1 MKTAAEQYHL
11 WKISAETSDGFV
23 LITMRNPV
31 LALTPEVAKQFAWE
45 LVGAY
50 YHAKE
55 EAKEAGNAAA

>member
-1 MKTAAEQYHL
+1 MKTAAQQYHD
-11 WKISAETSDGFV
+11 WKISAEHSDGFV
-23 LITMRNPV
+23 LITMKNPV